1 MEIRAYERG
10 DLDALLRL
18 FYDTVHAVNLGDY
31 TQAQVDAWADGCPDR
46 AAWERS
52 LAEHVSLVAL
62 AGEKIIGFGDI
73 DESGYLDRL
82 YVHKDFQQRGVATAL
97 CDRLEAHARGKTV
110 TAHASITAL
119 PFFLRRG
126 YRLVR
131 PQTVFRKSVALNN
144 FLVEKPPFLSAGSP
158 AMRRAERMEARREE
172 VFAVIARCK
181 VLRLALNVPGGAPY
195 IVPMNFG
202 WEAADDMPVF
212 YLHCAGEGRKLDL
225 LRLDARVGFEMDGAH
240 ASRTAMFPAR
250 TAISTRASSV
260 RGAWSLSTAREEKAR
275 ALERIMAQQT
285 GEALPVSPAQAR
297 CVTVLRLRTEEF
309 HCKKNAPARAQKEAR
324 DERYHAGRRRHP
336 GKDIGGALAPHSP
349 LWALRGAGGD
359 ALWRDLRG
367 HRSARH

>member
-62 AGEKIIGFGDI
+62 AGEKIVGFGDI
-73 DESGYLDRL
+73 DASGYLDRL
-82 YVHKDFQQRGVATAL
+82 YVHKDFQHRGVATAL

-131 PQTVFRKSVALNN
+131 PQTVFRKGVALNN
-144 FLVEKPPFLSAGSP
+144 FLVEKPSFLSSGSP
-158 AMRRAERMEARREE
+158 AMRRAERMETRREE

-202 WEAADDMPVF
+202 WERAGDTPVF
-212 YLHCAGEGRKLDL
+212 YLHCAKKGANSTFCVSTRAWDSKWT
-225 LRLDARVGFEMDGAH
+225 ARTPSSA
-240 ASRTAMFPAR
+240 ATFPAR

-260 RGAWSLSTAREEKAR
+260 RGAWSLSTARR
-275 ALERIMAQQT
+275 
-285 GEALPVSPAQAR
+285 
-297 CVTVLRLRTEEF
+297 
-309 HCKKNAPARAQKEAR
+309 KKPARWNASWRSRPEKR
-324 DERYHAGRRRHP
+324 CP
-336 GKDIGGALAPHSP
+336 SAPHRRK
-349 LWALRGAGGD
+349 A
-359 ALWRDLRG
+359 
-367 HRSARH
+367 

>member
-131 PQTVFRKSVALNN
+131 PQTVFRKGVALNN
-144 FLVEKPPFLSAGSP
+144 FLVEKPLSFPLDRRPCGERSAWRRGAKRSSP
-158 AMRRAERMEARREE
+158 SLRA
-172 VFAVIARCK
+172 ARC
-181 VLRLALNVPGGAPY
+181 
-195 IVPMNFG
+195 
-202 WEAADDMPVF
+202 
-212 YLHCAGEGRKLDL
+212 
-225 LRLDARVGFEMDGAH
+225 
-240 ASRTAMFPAR
+240 
-250 TAISTRASSV
+250 
-260 RGAWSLSTAREEKAR
+260 
-275 ALERIMAQQT
+275 
-285 GEALPVSPAQAR
+285 
-297 CVTVLRLRTEEF
+297 CV
-309 HCKKNAPARAQKEAR
+309 
-324 DERYHAGRRRHP
+324 
-336 GKDIGGALAPHSP
+336 
-349 LWALRGAGGD
+349 
-359 ALWRDLRG
+359 WR
-367 HRSARH
+367 